1 MKRPSKSYEIALS
14 AIACAFAAIALTI
27 GSYVGTLL
35 PSGYIL
41 AVFALMLP
49 LAKGFIWGNALAFA
63 GASLLAFLFNIG
75 GVLKLIPFF
84 MFLGLHPLLNF
95 LQKKYVR
102 SKILHGIVFAV
113 KALWFDGML
122 LFTWFVL
129 TPVFGFTELTFY
141 DVLEKYLWYFVFFG
155 GTALFAAYDFAIF
168 LCQRTM
174 DAVVRRL
181 RK

>member
-27 GSYVGTLL
+27 GSYVDTLL

-49 LAKGFIWGNALAFA
+49 LSKQFIWGNALAFV
-63 GASLLAFLFNIG
+63 GACLLAFLFNIG

-84 MFLGLHPLLNF
+84 MFLGLHPLMNF
-95 LQKKYVR
+95 LQKKFIK
-102 SKILHGIVFAV
+102 SKILHGVAFAV

-129 TPVFGFTELTFY
+129 TPVFGLTELTFY
-141 DVLEKYLWYFVFFG
+141 DILEKYLWYIVFFG
-155 GTALFAAYDFAIF
+155 GTVLFAAYDIAIF
-168 LCQRTM
+168 MCQRTM

>member
-14 AIACAFAAIALTI
+14 AIACAFAAMALTL
-27 GSYVGTLL
+27 GSYVGVLL

-49 LAKGFIWGNALAFA
+49 LAKGFVWGNALAFA

-84 MFLGLHPLLNF
+84 MFLGLHPLLNY
-95 LQKKYVR
+95 LQRKFIKKKV
-102 SKILHGIVFAV
+102 LHALAFIG

-141 DVLEKYLWYFVFFG
+141 ETLEQYLWYFVFFG
-155 GTALFAAYDFAIF
+155 GTALFAAYDVAIF
-168 LCQRTM
+168 FCQRTM
-174 DAVVRRL
+174 DMLVKRL